1 MLEPKKD
8 KFMELNLQEV
18 NDLLY
23 ILCEYLQECKQSW
36 KEEGKPKNHVYHSF
50 KRLTKS
56 FPSWGK
62 QVKIVTN

>member
-23 ILCEYLQECKQSW
+23 ILCEYHQECKQNW
-36 KEEGKPKNHVYHSF
+36 KEEGKPRNHVYHSF
-50 KRLTKS
+50 RRLTKS
-56 FPSWGK
+56 FPGWGK
-62 QVKIVTN
+62 EARIVTT